1 MDCLVRARPGVYDFR
16 WAAQIKTSVQVVEQ
30 ASEALGIVHMIFQEG
45 KVFLQRENSSLATC
59 RFSTCRSAI
68 CNELHTPPSRLTA

>member
-1 MDCLVRARPGVYDFR
+1 MDCLVRARPGGYDFR

-45 KVFLQRENSSLATC
+45 KVFL
-59 RFSTCRSAI
+59 
-68 CNELHTPPSRLTA
+68 